1 MTTEHLALA
10 PLRPGRALPAPA
22 ELQSF
27 PRTPRWLSGP
37 SIVPGMALAGAG
49 AAVSLVAHRL
59 VPALSPVLVAIVLGA
74 LVANAAGLP
83 HAVRPGLGVASRRAL
98 RVGVALLGLQLV
110 LADVVA
116 LGWPMLAVIVSVVG
130 GGIAGTLALGRTL
143 GVALERRLLIACGFS
158 ICGAAAIA
166 AVDGVRARPSGRGAG
181 RADREA
187 DVASV
192 IALAVAFGSAAM
204 LLVPALGVILELA
217 PAATGAWSGAAVH
230 EVGQVV
236 VAGGLVA
243 GGAGL
248 QAAVTVKL
256 GRVLL
261 LAPVLGVLTWRER
274 RTALPG
280 ARPPLVPLFVAA
292 FLGCAVLR
300 TLAPLPVALLDAAAM
315 VQTGALVA
323 AMFALGCSVD
333 ARVLRRVRRP
343 ELLLAAGATVL
354 VLLLALPAAYLAG
367 QP

>member
-1 MTTEHLALA
+1 MPTEQLN
-10 PLRPGRALPAPA
+10 RVPAD
-22 ELQSF
+22 
-27 PRTPRWLSGP
+27 LSARVAGP
-37 SIVPGMALAGAG
+37 SLIPGLVLAAAG
-49 AAVSLVAHRL
+49 AAVSLAAHRL

-83 HAVRPGLGVASRRAL
+83 HAVRPGLGVVARRVL

-116 LGWPMLAVIVSVVG
+116 LGWPMLVVIGLVVG
-130 GGIAGTLALGRTL
+130 GGIAGTLALGRAL
-143 GVALERRLLIACGFS
+143 GVAPGRRLLIACGFS

-166 AVDGVRARPSGRGAG
+166 AVDGVRARPAG
-181 RADREA
+181 PEAQDGGDRDA

-192 IALAVAFGSAAM
+192 IALAVASGSAAM
-204 LLVPALGVILELA
+204 LLVPVLGVLLELA

-261 LAPVLGVLTWRER
+261 LAPVLGVLSWRER
-274 RTALPG
+274 RTTLPG

-292 FLGCAVLR
+292 FLGCVVLR
-300 TLAPLPVALLDAAAM
+300 TLTPLPAALLDAAAT

-323 AMFALGCSVD
+323 AMFAVGCSVD
-333 ARVLRRVRRP
+333 ARVLRRVGRS

-354 VLLLALPAAYLAG
+354 VLLLALPAAYVAG
-367 QP
+367 QG